1 MPLNPNEL
9 PLPTTFRKS
18 GFDFKQVRRDGDIAI
33 FEKRHPEVSNPSWE
47 VVIVQHN
54 GAREMAGVA
63 IPSKES
69 MPWSEAWGKLGWTD
83 LTLEAAESRFN
94 SLVKSRQDAVSRS
107 AQSPRTHSDALTVTS
122 PAQQSEQQG

>member
-1 MPLNPNEL
+1 MNPNEL

-47 VVIVQHN
+47 VVVVQHN
-54 GAREMAGVA
+54 KAREMAGVA
-63 IPSKES
+63 IPAKES

-83 LTLEAAESRFN
+83 FTLEAAESRFN
-94 SLVKSRQDAVSRS
+94 SLVTSRQDAISHPHTI
-107 AQSPRTHSDALTVTS
+107 AKDAFSPVEDIKVPPDHQNA
-122 PAQQSEQQG
+122 P